1 MERLSE
7 QGHLNLY
14 YADQS
19 RVSTHGYVPYGW
31 QFDDEEVWMP
41 AQRGPGINC
50 FALLSRAC
58 ECRFETTL
66 ANINSDFFV
75 DFMERFSG
83 ETQLQ
88 WQKEDKLT
96 VIVVDNASVH
106 SAKQVQQ
113 RRPVWEERGLFLF
126 YLPPY
131 SPHLNLAE
139 VLWRK
144 LKGEWLQPAD
154 YLTGDLLFY
163 AVTLALAAI
172 GSLLHI
178 HFSPFRL
185 S

>member
-1 MERLSE
+1 MSE
-7 QGHLNLY
+7 QEHIDLY
-14 YADQS
+14 YADES

-31 QFDDEEVWMP
+31 QFEDEEVWIP

-58 ECRFETTL
+58 DCRFETTCE
-66 ANINSDFFV
+66 NINSDFFV
-75 DFMERFSG
+75 DYMERFSS
-83 ETQLQ
+83 ETQLKL
-88 WQKEDKLT
+88 QKEGKLT

-106 SAKQVQQ
+106 SAKQVQE
-113 RRPVWEERGLFLF
+113 RRPIWEDRGLYLF

-144 LKGEWLQPAD
+144 LKAEWLQPVD
-154 YLTGDLLFY
+154 YSDSPTLFY
-163 AVTLALAAI
+163 AVRLALAAV

-178 HFSPFRL
+178 HFSPFQL
-185 S
+185 TAT